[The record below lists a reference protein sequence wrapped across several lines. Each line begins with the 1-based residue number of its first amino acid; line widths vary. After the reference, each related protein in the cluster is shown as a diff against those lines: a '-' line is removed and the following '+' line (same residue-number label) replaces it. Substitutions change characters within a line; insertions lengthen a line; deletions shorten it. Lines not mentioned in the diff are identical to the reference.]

1 MTLMTFNETQIFS
14 DVRQNGDEHSGA
26 AAAARQEGR
35 QGSSIFLSKIFFLK
49 YFSFQIRELEVENM
63 TLRSGAGYFYHNV
76 RGKRH
81 FVQKKAEIWQIRLFQ

>member
-35 QGSSIFLSKIFFLK
+35 QGTSIIYLKGFF
-49 YFSFQIRELEVENM
+49 
-63 TLRSGAGYFYHNV
+63 
-76 RGKRH
+76 
-81 FVQKKAEIWQIRLFQ
+81 